1 MTDGADLV
9 AVAHLPDRAQA
20 EMVRGFL
27 ESNGIPSFL
36 QQTAVEGPLIGTGL
50 LPDTPQRVMV
60 DTSRAEAASR
70 LIDEA
75 QAGAYDEGEW
85 DTANAAHLADA
96 EGRRV
101 RNYGL
106 IGGYARI
113 WIWSIA
119 AMATA
124 FGVFLLL
131 RAL

>member
-20 EMVRGFL
+20 EMIRGFL

-50 LPDTPQRVMV
+50 LPNTPQRVMV
-60 DTSRAEAASR
+60 DACRAEAARR
-70 LIDEA
+70 LIDAAE
-75 QAGAYDEGEW
+75 AGAYDGGEW

-96 EGRRV
+96 EGRGA

-106 IGGYARI
+106 IGGYARF

-119 AMATA
+119 AMAA
-124 FGVFLLL
+124 AYGVFLIL
-131 RAL
+131 RAI